1 MPQLDLFTYFVQV
14 FWCYFGFLVLYFSL
28 KYYVLAPIAKVLKL
42 RQKLLTITKK
52 NSIPKIN
59 TIFW

>member
-14 FWCYFGFLVLYFSL
+14 FWCYFGFLVFYFSL

-42 RQKLLTITKK
+42 RQKLLLKTQKIST
-52 NSIPKIN
+52 PKID
-59 TIFW
+59 IFW